1 MGAEDGK
8 RKISTHIYLM
18 TSENSVVGERDAQ
31 NAQSPFLNLQQT
43 RESGMDENDIILLMS
58 SGFTN

>member
-1 MGAEDGK
+1 
-8 RKISTHIYLM
+8 M